1 MEGIVVTDLRKTYGS
16 GQRTVKALD
25 GVGFTIAPGEFTV
38 ILGPSG
44 SGKSTLLNILG
55 GMDRADDGKAEIF
68 GKDITNYN
76 ARQLVSYRR
85 RDIGF
90 VFQFYNLMP
99 NLTAKENIAIAR
111 CEGSMEE
118 SVALEEVGLKERG
131 NNFPSQLSG
140 GEQQRVSIARAI
152 VKKPPLL
159 LCDEPTGALDSKTG
173 KKIIA
178 LLKRLKEQFGTT
190 VIIVTHNAK
199 LSDVADRVIR
209 LSDGKVV
216 ENRLNKAPLEAGDV
230 EW

>member
-1 MEGIVVTDLRKTYGS
+1 
-16 GQRTVKALD
+16 
-25 GVGFTIAPGEFTV
+25 
-38 ILGPSG
+38 
-44 SGKSTLLNILG
+44 
-55 GMDRADDGKAEIF
+55 
-68 GKDITNYN
+68 
-76 ARQLVSYRR
+76 
-85 RDIGF
+85 
-90 VFQFYNLMP
+90 
-99 NLTAKENIAIAR
+99 
-111 CEGSMEE
+111 MEE

-152 VKKPPLL
+152 VKKTPLL

-173 KKIIA
+173 SKIIA
-178 LLKRLKEQFGTT
+178 LLKRLKEQYGTT